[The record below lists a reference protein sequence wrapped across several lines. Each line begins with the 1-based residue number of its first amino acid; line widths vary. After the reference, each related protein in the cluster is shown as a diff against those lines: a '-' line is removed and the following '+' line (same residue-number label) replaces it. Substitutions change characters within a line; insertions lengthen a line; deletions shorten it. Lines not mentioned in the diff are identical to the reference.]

1 MQWKQKKKGLCY
13 FCDEKLTLSNQ
24 QVHIHLVGDD
34 DHEEAAIVLANV
46 LDKKELVERK
56 QVVLSTSSINQYDE
70 IFGHSE
76 RDRGHYP
83 Y

>member
-1 MQWKQKKKGLCY
+1 M
-13 FCDEKLTLSNQ
+13 
-24 QVHIHLVGDD
+24 GDD

-46 LDKKELVERK
+46 LDKKDLVERK